1 MQLTYQQQLRNES
14 DPAVIANLQRKGW
27 VETVPPSYDAATQ
40 HAPEWVNGE
49 WIVRDK
55 TTEEMAAETA
65 LPNAENYQI
74 RAWMIR
80 NDLDPD
86 AVPQMISQLV
96 TDAKDQKEA
105 LMRWDYA
112 VRVPRNFPLVN
123 AIGAQMGLTP
133 EQIDAA
139 WPSIINL

>member
-1 MQLTYQQQLRNES
+1 MTREQIRLELEAANPTTNIGGVTYHPGDAQYEELMEQWIDAML
-14 DPAVIANLQRKGW
+14 AM
-27 VETVPPSYDAATQ
+27 PP
-40 HAPEWVNGE
+40 PL
-49 WIVRDK
+49 
-55 TTEEMAAETA
+55 

-86 AVPQMISQLV
+86 AVPQMISHLV
-96 TDAKDQKEA
+96 TDAKEQKEA
-105 LMRWDYA
+105 LMRWYYA
-112 VRVPRNFPLVN
+112 VRVPRNFPLVD

-139 WPSIINL
+139 WPDIINL

>member
-1 MQLTYQQQLRNES
+1 MIDIARALQIGWPQGKWNLIGNDYSGLTWFGPGDAPTMEE
-14 DPAVIANLQRKGW
+14 LQEAWDNR
-27 VETVPPSYDAATQ
+27 PSE
-40 HAPEWVNGE
+40 P
-49 WIVRDK
+49 
-55 TTEEMAAETA
+55 

-96 TDAKDQKEA
+96 TDAKEQKEA

-139 WPSIINL
+139 WPDIINL

>member
-1 MQLTYQQQLRNES
+1 MTRNEIEQQLRIDN
-14 DPAVIANLQRKGW
+14 PTTNIGGVIYYPGEAQYEALITLW
-27 VETVPPSYDAATQ
+27 TDTVLSTPPPS
-40 HAPEWVNGE
+40 
-49 WIVRDK
+49 
-55 TTEEMAAETA
+55 

-86 AVPQMISQLV
+86 AVPQMITQLV
-96 TDAKDQKEA
+96 TDAKEQKEA

-112 VRVPRNFPLVN
+112 VRVPRNFPLVDS
-123 AIGAQMGLTP
+123 IGAQMGLTP

-139 WPSIINL
+139 WPSIVAL

>member
-1 MQLTYQQQLRNES
+1 MKTREQIRIELEAANPTTNIGGVIYHPGDAPYEELMEQWI
-14 DPAVIANLQRKGW
+14 DAVL
-27 VETVPPSYDAATQ
+27 EMPP
-40 HAPEWVNGE
+40 PL
-49 WIVRDK
+49 
-55 TTEEMAAETA
+55 

-80 NDLDPD
+80 NDLEPD

-96 TDAKDQKEA
+96 TDEKERKES

-112 VRVPRNFPLVN
+112 VRVPRNFPLVD

>member
-1 MQLTYQQQLRNES
+1 MNLALAISLARPDSQWSLRGNTIDGLTWIGPGDAPTMEE
-14 DPAVIANLQRKGW
+14 LQEAWDNR
-27 VETVPPSYDAATQ
+27 PSE
-40 HAPEWVNGE
+40 P
-49 WIVRDK
+49 
-55 TTEEMAAETA
+55 

-80 NDLDPD
+80 NDLEPD

-96 TDAKDQKEA
+96 TDEKERKES

-139 WPSIINL
+139 WPSIVAL

>member
-1 MQLTYQQQLRNES
+1 MKTREQIRLELESSNPTTQVDEVTYS
-14 DPAVIANLQRKGW
+14 PGDAVYEALMEQWIDAMLA
-27 VETVPPSYDAATQ
+27 TPPPS
-40 HAPEWVNGE
+40 
-49 WIVRDK
+49 
-55 TTEEMAAETA
+55 

-86 AVPQMISQLV
+86 AVPQMITQLV
-96 TDAKDQKEA
+96 TDAKERKES

-112 VRVPRNFPLVN
+112 VRVPRNYPLVD
-123 AIGAQMGLTP
+123 AIGSQMGLTP

-139 WPSIINL
+139 WPSIVAL

>member
-1 MQLTYQQQLRNES
+1 MTRNEIEQQLRIDNPTTNIGEVVYHPG
-14 DPAVIANLQRKGW
+14 DAQYEELMGQWIDTALAMPPA
-27 VETVPPSYDAATQ
+27 S
-40 HAPEWVNGE
+40 
-49 WIVRDK
+49 
-55 TTEEMAAETA
+55 

-86 AVPQMISQLV
+86 AVPQMITQLV
-96 TDAKDQKEA
+96 TDAKEQKEA

-112 VRVPRNFPLVN
+112 VKVPRNFPLVD

-133 EQIDAA
+133 EQIDTA
-139 WPSIINL
+139 WPDIINL

>member
-1 MQLTYQQQLRNES
+1 MKTREQIRIELEAANPTTNIGGIIYYPGDAQYEELMEQWI
-14 DPAVIANLQRKGW
+14 DAVLAMP
-27 VETVPPSYDAATQ
+27 PPS
-40 HAPEWVNGE
+40 
-49 WIVRDK
+49 
-55 TTEEMAAETA
+55 

-86 AVPQMISQLV
+86 AVPQMIIQLV
-96 TDAKDQKEA
+96 TDAKERKEA

-112 VRVPRNFPLVN
+112 VRVPRNFPLVD
-123 AIGAQMGLTP
+123 AIGSQMGLTP

-139 WPSIINL
+139 WPSIVAL

>member
-1 MQLTYQQQLRNES
+1 MKRIAHIDGTTITNVSLAKDDAPLAPNTMLES
-14 DPAVIANLQRKGW
+14 DALAAGYTYKINN
-27 VETVPPSYDAATQ
+27 EPPS
-40 HAPEWVNGE
+40 
-49 WIVRDK
+49 
-55 TTEEMAAETA
+55 

-86 AVPQMISQLV
+86 AVPQMITQLV
-96 TDAKDQKEA
+96 TDAKERKEA

-112 VRVPRNFPLVN
+112 VRVPRNFPLVD

-139 WPSIINL
+139 WPDICGL

>member
-1 MQLTYQQQLRNES
+1 MTREEIEQQLRIDN
-14 DPAVIANLQRKGW
+14 PTTNIGGVVYHPG
-27 VETVPPSYDAATQ
+27 DAAYEELMEQ
-40 HAPEWVNGE
+40 
-49 WIVRDK
+49 WID
-55 TTEEMAAETA
+55 AALA
-65 LPNAENYQI
+65 MPPASLPNAENYQI

-96 TDAKDQKEA
+96 TDEKERKES

-112 VRVPRNFPLVN
+112 VRVPRNYPLVD